1 MHHVRVRSAL
11 YTAGVR
17 ARLVYTAAQ
26 RTQFFFGPSSYST
39 PNKSEEASSR
49 YSATHATA

>member
-1 MHHVRVRSAL
+1 MHRVRVRSAL

-17 ARLVYTAAQ
+17 TRLVYTPAQ
-26 RTQFFFGPSSYST
+26 RTQFFFGPSSHST

-49 YSATHATA
+49 SAAHATA